1 MQIQLT
7 LNTWSGGISLLVNK
21 LSIENR
27 AFAITRYWLSLATEA
42 FWHIAEIN

>member
-27 AFAITRYWLSLATEA
+27 AFCQEMVIEA
-42 FWHIAEIN
+42 FNNGK